1 MKKSLRLSKKKKNA
15 ATLPNEGWA
24 LFKSLENSPVG
35 KI

>member
-1 MKKSLRLSKKKKNA
+1 MKKSLHLSKKKNA